1 MLYDIRPI
9 NLFKALSL
17 ALELSNG
24 GLSRHHWRTAMI
36 SNRIGEAVGM
46 DEAQR
51 QILVY
56 AALLHDLGAAAR
68 WEERDKLHQFEV
80 NEDIYDHTELGYCL
94 LKDSP
99 TLGMLAKPIR
109 HHHDFWDGSS
119 PSRLAG
125 NEVPLISRII
135 NVADRL
141 EILIDDKEYILAQK
155 NGILASM
162 RKLGGTYFDP
172 AIVRTLQDFSKQE
185 SFWLDL
191 SDASYVQRF
200 FERLNKYGH
209 MRLNLDDILDIA
221 GIFANIIDHTSTFT
235 GTHSRNVAMVASFLA
250 TIRGYSEDE
259 CKAIRIAGLL
269 HDLGK
274 LAVPNQILEKPGK
287 LLEKEFALIKQHPY
301 YTYRILEQIDGFAMI
316 AEWAAYHHE
325 TLDGAGYPF
334 RIKENQLKSG
344 SRIVAVAD
352 VFAAL
357 TEHRSYRGV
366 LSCSEV
372 KTIMY
377 SMVNNRK
384 IDGVIVQDLFEH
396 FDCVCDMVD
405 IKIYV

>member
-1 MLYDIRPI
+1 MLYDIHPI
-9 NLFKALSL
+9 NLFKALSS

-24 GLSRHHWRTAMI
+24 GLANHHWRTAMI
-36 SNRIGEAVGM
+36 SNRIGEAIGM
-46 DEAQR
+46 DEGQR
-51 QILVY
+51 QILIY

-80 NEDIYDHTELGYCL
+80 NKDIYAHTELGYYL

-99 TLGMLAKPIR
+99 KLGMLAKPIR

-119 PSRLAG
+119 PSRLSG
-125 NEVPLISRII
+125 DELPLISRII

-141 EILIDDKEYILAQK
+141 EILIDDQEYILAQK
-155 NGILASM
+155 TDILASM

-172 AIVRTLQDFSKQE
+172 AIIQTLQSFSRQE

-191 SDASYVQRF
+191 ADLNYVQRF
-200 FERLNKYGH
+200 FEKINRYGH
-209 MRLNLDDILDIA
+209 MRLNVDDVLDIA
-221 GIFANIIDHTSTFT
+221 GIFANIIDHTSSFT
-235 GTHSRNVAMVASFLA
+235 GRHSRNVAAVSSFLA

-287 LLEKEFALIKQHPY
+287 LAEREFALIKQHPY
-301 YTYRILEQIDGFAMI
+301 FTYRILEQIDGFAVI

-334 RIKENQLKSG
+334 RIKESQLKSG

-357 TEHRSYRGV
+357 IERRSYRGV
-366 LSCSEV
+366 LSHCEV
-372 KTIMY
+372 KNIMC
-377 SMVNNRK
+377 SMVDNRK
-384 IDGVIVQDLFEH
+384 IDGAIVQNLFEH
-396 FDCVCDMVD
+396 FDCISDMVD
-405 IKIYV
+405 IKIYA

>member
-1 MLYDIRPI
+1 MLYDIHPI
-9 NLFKALSL
+9 NLFKALSF

-24 GLSRHHWRTAMI
+24 GLSNHHWRTAMI
-36 SNRIGEAVGM
+36 SNRIGEAIGM
-46 DEAQR
+46 DEGQR

-68 WEERDKLHQFEV
+68 WEEREKLHQFEV
-80 NEDIYDHTELGYCL
+80 NKDIYDHTELGYYL

-99 TLGMLAKPIR
+99 ALGMLAKPIR

-119 PSRLAG
+119 PSGLFG
-125 NEVPLISRII
+125 DEIPLISRII

-141 EILIDDKEYILAQK
+141 EILIDDKEYILGQK
-155 NGILASM
+155 AGILASM
-162 RKLGGTYFDP
+162 RKLNGTYFDP
-172 AIVRTLQDFSKQE
+172 TIIRALQDFSRQE

-191 SDASYVQRF
+191 ADANYVQRF
-200 FERLNKYGH
+200 FTKINRYGH
-209 MRLNLDDILDIA
+209 MRLDVDDVLDIA
-221 GIFANIIDHTSTFT
+221 GIFANVIDHTSSFT
-235 GTHSRNVAMVASFLA
+235 GTHSRNVAMVSFFLA

-287 LLEKEFALIKQHPY
+287 LLESEFALIKQHPY
-301 YTYRILEQIDGFAMI
+301 YTYRILEQIDGFAII

-325 TLDGAGYPF
+325 NLDGAGYPF
-334 RIKENQLKSG
+334 RIEESQLKSG

-357 TEHRSYRGV
+357 TEHRSYRKL
-366 LSCSEV
+366 LSRYEV
-372 KTIMY
+372 KNIMR
-377 SMVNNRK
+377 SMVDNRK
-384 IDGVIVQDLFEH
+384 IDGGIVHNLFEH